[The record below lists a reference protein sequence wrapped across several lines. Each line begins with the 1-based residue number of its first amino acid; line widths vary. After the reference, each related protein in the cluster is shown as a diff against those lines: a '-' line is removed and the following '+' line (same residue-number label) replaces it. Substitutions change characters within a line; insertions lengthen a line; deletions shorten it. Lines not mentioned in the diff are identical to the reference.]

1 MGMDQLCNSIFCC
14 TKTQNPEGVAQQSTS
29 AAIRKKKYIDLDN
42 VH

>member
-14 TKTQNPEGVAQQSTS
+14 TKTQNPEVAQQSTS